1 MSIYMNTREGLKR
14 KEKILDLLKDGK
26 RGDMVTFYPGY
37 GYRWTAFAFIKASN
51 KTINV
56 YCYDRSWYERAD
68 HKVPVANITKDHVK
82 MLDGR
87 YSRGNVT
94 DTKPKIGE
102 YSYTFRGFLN
112 LGMIDNVD
120 LKFLRQ
126 GTLVNMNGTTVAT
139 YFPIKFN
146 WEGELIGRIPKKAKD
161 MAIHCIQEDRKI
173 KNSNARSNYQ
183 NTRVV
188 RLMRLAESKNDW
200 SKLKTSDV
208 FCLTNVAKRT
218 ELLEHFGVETVL
230 ATLDHEVVHKDEID
244 GRKYEL
250 LRFQLPRTGFAWNE
264 GVRTRIE
271 TVPATYLKMINPS
284 TGESCIEGIPNN
296 TQSTWRTEVTTATV
310 QEALAWRDGDLAGK
324 YVVPV
329 ALT

>member
-1 MSIYMNTREGLKR
+1 MSIWMNSIRGPER
-14 KEKILDLLKDGK
+14 KKKILDLLKDGK
-26 RGDMVTFYPGY
+26 RSDMVIFYPGF
-37 GYRWTAFAFIKASN
+37 GYRWTAYSFIKASS

-56 YCYDRSWYERAD
+56 YCYDRSWYERND
-68 HKVPVANITKDHVK
+68 HKIPVANITKDYIK
-82 MLDGR
+82 LIEGEYYR
-87 YSRGNVT
+87 NT
-94 DTKPKIGE
+94 DANKKKIGN
-102 YSYTFRGFLN
+102 YAYTLRGFLN
-112 LGMIDNVD
+112 LGMVNNVD

-139 YFPIKFN
+139 YFPMKFT

-161 MAIHCIQEDRKI
+161 MAIHYTQEDRKI
-173 KNSNARSNYQ
+173 RNRNARSNYQ

-200 SKLKTSDV
+200 SKLKTSDI

-218 ELLEHFGVETVL
+218 ELLEHFGVETIL

-250 LRFQLPRTGFAWNE
+250 LRFQLPRTGFVWNE
-264 GVRTRIE
+264 GTRSKVE

-310 QEALAWRDGDLAGK
+310 QEALAWRDGDTIGK

>member
-1 MSIYMNTREGLKR
+1 MGIYMNDQRGPKR
-14 KEKILDLLKDGK
+14 KEKVLDLLKDGK
-26 RGDMVTFYPGY
+26 RGDMVTFYPGF
-37 GYRWTAFAFIKASN
+37 GYRWTAYAFIKASS

-56 YCYDRSWYERAD
+56 YCYDRSWYEKND
-68 HKVPVANITKDHVK
+68 HKVPIANITKDYIK
-82 MLDGR
+82 LIDGEYYR
-87 YSRGNVT
+87 NA
-94 DTKPKIGE
+94 DANKNKIGN
-102 YSYTFRGFLN
+102 YAYTLRGFLN
-112 LGMIDNVD
+112 MGMVNNVD
-120 LKFLRQ
+120 LKFLRSA
-126 GTLVNMNGTTVAT
+126 TIVNMNGTTVAT
-139 YFPIKFN
+139 YFPMKFT
-146 WEGELIGRIPKKAKD
+146 WEGNLVGRIPKKAKD
-161 MAIHCIQEDRKI
+161 IAIDCYQADRKI
-173 KNSNARSNYQ
+173 RNSNARSNYQ

-188 RLMRLAESKNDW
+188 RLMKLAESKSDW

-218 ELLEHFGVETVL
+218 ELLEHFGSETVL

-250 LRFQLPRTGFAWNE
+250 LRFQIPSSGFDWME
-264 GVRTRIE
+264 GKRVRRD

-296 TQSTWRTEVTTATV
+296 TKNTWRREITTATV
-310 QEALAWRDGDLAGK
+310 QEALAWRDGDLVGK

>member
-1 MSIYMNTREGLKR
+1 M
-14 KEKILDLLKDGK
+14 
-26 RGDMVTFYPGY
+26 
-37 GYRWTAFAFIKASN
+37 
-51 KTINV
+51 IN
-56 YCYDRSWYERAD
+56 
-68 HKVPVANITKDHVK
+68 
-82 MLDGR
+82 
-87 YSRGNVT
+87 
-94 DTKPKIGE
+94 
-102 YSYTFRGFLN
+102 
-112 LGMIDNVD
+112 NVD
-120 LKFLRQ
+120 LEFLRQ
-126 GTLVNMNGTTVAT
+126 GTLINMNGTTVAT
-139 YFPIKFN
+139 YFPMKFN

-161 MAIHCIQEDRKI
+161 MATHCYEENRKI
-173 KNSNARSNYQ
+173 RNRNARSNYQ

-208 FCLTNVAKRT
+208 FCLSNVAKRT

-264 GVRTRIE
+264 GVRSRIE
-271 TVPATYLKMINPS
+271 TAPATYLKMINPS

-296 TQSTWRTEVTTATV
+296 TQSTWKTEVTTATV
-310 QEALAWRDGDLAGK
+310 QEALAWRDGDTIGK